1 MALSASASL
10 PISAKPNPRGCPVK
24 RSRKSVSES
33 GWTPIS
39 ENNAAICSSV
49 ALNDRLP
56 TYNFFTV
63 VLLLRPANA
72 PAQNTRLKRQEIG
85 RVARDPLTTPG

>member
-1 MALSASASL
+1 
-10 PISAKPNPRGCPVK
+10 
-24 RSRKSVSES
+24 
-33 GWTPIS
+33 
-39 ENNAAICSSV
+39 V

-63 VLLLRPANA
+63 VLLLRPASA

-85 RVARDPLTTPG
+85 RAASDHLTPPG